1 MALLGALLAPPLSL
15 FGQVAVMQNIAFE
28 RFTASTI
35 DGTRN
40 DERRLLVFEQ
50 DPPPDSY
57 TDPNS
62 AFQEFQVGVDFSIP
76 PALLDE
82 TYSLNIFDDL
92 GIVDA
97 SPDSLNFKGDAWFGV
112 VDTVNCDNT
121 VSTNQ
126 CPEISP
132 DGPRGDPHATWV
144 FDVSNATNLHV
155 LVDMAAMGDFENS
168 RVIVDPGGE
177 DVLTIHQDRFNWF
190 YSIDGAAP
198 QELFTSSI
206 AESTSQTYTLAGG
219 DVRNIPDPVFIT
231 TTEGTSV
238 KLDNNFHTVSSPIPG
253 RGNALT
259 IGLVAQLDGD
269 FEVYAFD
276 NIVIRGAL
284 AVEPPE
290 LIGDYNDN
298 EIVGLNDLNLVLFNW
313 NRNANLIPVSWLNQR
328 PVDKSVELGELNA
341 VLFNWGNASTRPI
354 GDLSPNT
361 IVPEPGGLILGL
373 QALMVGWLV
382 RRSRRR

>member
-1 MALLGALLAPPLSL
+1 M
-15 FGQVAVMQNIAFE
+15 
-28 RFTASTI
+28 
-35 DGTRN
+35 
-40 DERRLLVFEQ
+40 LV
-50 DPPPDSY
+50 
-57 TDPNS
+57 
-62 AFQEFQVGVDFSIP
+62 
-76 PALLDE
+76 
-82 TYSLNIFDDL
+82 
-92 GIVDA
+92 
-97 SPDSLNFKGDAWFGV
+97 
-112 VDTVNCDNT
+112 
-121 VSTNQ
+121 
-126 CPEISP
+126 
-132 DGPRGDPHATWV
+132 
-144 FDVSNATNLHV
+144 NATNLHV

-168 RVIVDPGGE
+168 RVIRRSRWRGC
-177 DVLTIHQDRFNWF
+177 LHRIHQDRFNWF

-198 QELFTSSI
+198 QNHSLLRLLLNRLRRRTHLRGASV
-206 AESTSQTYTLAGG
+206 G
-219 DVRNIPDPVFIT
+219 NIPDPAFIT
-231 TTEGTSV
+231 TTEGTFDSGW
-238 KLDNNFHTVSSPIPG
+238 TTISIPFQVPFSGHGGECVDHRIG
-253 RGNALT
+253 RAVGWT
-259 IGLVAQLDGD
+259 D

-284 AVEPPE
+284 AVEPSE